1 MAPIMIDDDSDDDL
15 PLAARPRPASA
26 AKKPSRDSSSSE
38 EPEWMKTFKSPVQ
51 KIVDDLSESDDD
63 DAAFHAAMT
72 GRSPG
77 GKFEMGSTPAKV
89 VKSPPAGD
97 AKEEDDDDDG
107 DVEIV
112 EDDDA
117 LRGTEISDPEGP
129 SEPSGTVAGPRF
141 AKPSG
146 PAPSAPAPKGP
157 PPAGTSAP
165 NRVGELPLLVPAA
178 LNRAKVFFECEG
190 TGEAVDLEGDVGVV
204 GRLLTES
211 ASVQMDLKGVVYDA
225 RILPTPTSIVIL
237 AVNAT
242 EAKVES
248 VSNDY
253 VQLRVDAGANNMGG
267 ATLDG
272 YLGADSDDETERGVV
287 GGAASAA
294 VRAMGDVSD
303 DEDGGKRKRGAVAVA
318 AAAGRRASSPRT
330 AGARPGGGA
339 RPSPRRNRRNDR
351 RRSDDV
357 STVAKGVIGFV
368 RSVGWRA
375 RERENAWSQKGNRV
389 FPFRNGRVFELT
401 ERC

>member
-1 MAPIMIDDDSDDDL
+1 MAPIMNDDDSDDDL
-15 PLAARPRPASA
+15 PLVARPRPASA
-26 AKKPSRDSSSSE
+26 AKKPSRESSSSE

-77 GKFEMGSTPAKV
+77 AKFEMGSTPAKV

-97 AKEEDDDDDG
+97 AKEEEEDDDDDG
-107 DVEIV
+107 DVEIEEV
-112 EDDDA
+112 DDA
-117 LRGTEISDPEGP
+117 PRGAEKSVPEGP
-129 SEPSGTVAGPRF
+129 SEPSATDTGTRISD
-141 AKPSG
+141 PSG
-146 PAPSAPAPKGP
+146 SVPAAPAPKGP

-165 NRVGELPLLVPAA
+165 ARVGELPLLVPAA
-178 LNRAKVFFECEG
+178 LNRSKVFFECEG

-225 RILPTPTSIVIL
+225 RILPTPTSVVIL

-248 VSNDY
+248 VSNDF
-253 VQLRVDAGANNMGG
+253 VQLRADASANNMGG

-272 YLGADSDDETERGVV
+272 YLGADSDDEAERGVV

-303 DEDGGKRKRGAVAVA
+303 DEDGGKRKRG
-318 AAAGRRASSPRT
+318 
-330 AGARPGGGA
+330 GGGGGGGKA
-339 RPSPRRNRRNDR
+339 RKLTADG
-351 RRSDDV
+351 RSASRGGV
-357 STVAKGVIGFV
+357 KAKPKKKPKK
-368 RSVGWRA
+368 RP
-375 RERENAWSQKGNRV
+375 KKK
-389 FPFRNGRVFELT
+389 
-401 ERC
+401 

>member
-1 MAPIMIDDDSDDDL
+1 LNEPREIASRGGTRAAPGEPIDRGFARAATTMAPIMIDDDSDDDL

-117 LRGTEISDPEGP
+117 LRGTEISDPGGP
-129 SEPSGTVAGPRF
+129 SEPSETVVGSRF
-141 AKPSG
+141 GKPSQA
-146 PAPSAPAPKGP
+146 APSAPAPKGFLQTK

-165 NRVGELPLLVPAA
+165 VRVGELPLLVPAA

-190 TGEAVDLEGDVGVV
+190 VGEAVDLEGDVGVV

-253 VQLRVDAGANNMGG
+253 VQLRVDASANNMGG

-272 YLGADSDDETERGVV
+272 YLGADSDDEAERGVV

-303 DEDGGKRKRGAVAVA
+303 DEDAGKRKRG
-318 AAAGRRASSPRT
+318 
-330 AGARPGGGA
+330 GGGGGGGKA
-339 RPSPRRNRRNDR
+339 RKLAADG
-351 RRSDDV
+351 RSA
-357 STVAKGVIGFV
+357 SRGGGKAKPKKKPKK
-368 RSVGWRA
+368 RP
-375 RERENAWSQKGNRV
+375 KKK
-389 FPFRNGRVFELT
+389 
-401 ERC
+401 

>member
-15 PLAARPRPASA
+15 PLVARPRPASA
-26 AKKPSRDSSSSE
+26 AKPSRDSSSSE

-77 GKFEMGSTPAKV
+77 AKFEMGSTPAKV

-97 AKEEDDDDDG
+97 AKEDDDDEDDD

-112 EDDDA
+112 EDEDA
-117 LRGTEISDPEGP
+117 PRGTEKSRPESP
-129 SEPSGTVAGPRF
+129 SEPSETVTGTRVGER
-141 AKPSG
+141 SG

-157 PPAGTSAP
+157 PLAGTSVD

-178 LNRAKVFFECEG
+178 LNRSKVFFECEG

-211 ASVQMDLKGVVYDA
+211 SSVQMDLKGVVYDA

-248 VSNDY
+248 VCNDY
-253 VQLRVDAGANNMGG
+253 VQLRVDASANNVGG

-272 YLGADSDDETERGVV
+272 YLGADSDDEAERGAV

-303 DEDGGKRKRGAVAVA
+303 DEDGGKRKR
-318 AAAGRRASSPRT
+318 S
-330 AGARPGGGA
+330 GGGGGGKVRKLA
-339 RPSPRRNRRNDR
+339 ADGRSASRGGGKPKPKKKPKKRP
-351 RRSDDV
+351 
-357 STVAKGVIGFV
+357 K
-368 RSVGWRA
+368 
-375 RERENAWSQKGNRV
+375 KK
-389 FPFRNGRVFELT
+389 
-401 ERC
+401 

>member
-1 MAPIMIDDDSDDDL
+1 MNEPREIASHGGTRAAPGEPIDRGFARAATAMAPIMIDDDSDDDL

-129 SEPSGTVAGPRF
+129 SEPSGTVAGHRF

-303 DEDGGKRKRGAVAVA
+303 DEDGGKRKRG
-318 AAAGRRASSPRT
+318 
-330 AGARPGGGA
+330 GGGGGGGGGKA
-339 RPSPRRNRRNDR
+339 RKLAADG
-351 RRSDDV
+351 RSA
-357 STVAKGVIGFV
+357 SRGGGKAKPKKKPKK
-368 RSVGWRA
+368 RP
-375 RERENAWSQKGNRV
+375 KKK
-389 FPFRNGRVFELT
+389 
-401 ERC
+401 

>member
-141 AKPSG
+141 G
-146 PAPSAPAPKGP
+146 PRA
-157 PPAGTSAP
+157 
-165 NRVGELPLLVPAA
+165 ELDQGVRGLD
-178 LNRAKVFFECEG
+178 RADLG
-190 TGEAVDLEGDVGVV
+190 AHVD
-204 GRLLTES
+204 RL
-211 ASVQMDLKGVVYDA
+211 
-225 RILPTPTSIVIL
+225 TSIGG
-237 AVNAT
+237 AVGPI
-242 EAKVES
+242 
-248 VSNDY
+248 
-253 VQLRVDAGANNMGG
+253 QLRAGFG
-267 ATLDG
+267 
-272 YLGADSDDETERGVV
+272 
-287 GGAASAA
+287 
-294 VRAMGDVSD
+294 
-303 DEDGGKRKRGAVAVA
+303 
-318 AAAGRRASSPRT
+318 
-330 AGARPGGGA
+330 
-339 RPSPRRNRRNDR
+339 
-351 RRSDDV
+351 
-357 STVAKGVIGFV
+357 
-368 RSVGWRA
+368 
-375 RERENAWSQKGNRV
+375 
-389 FPFRNGRVFELT
+389 
-401 ERC
+401 

>member
-1 MAPIMIDDDSDDDL
+1 MNEPREIASHGGTRAAPGEPIDRGFARAATAMAPIMIDDDSDDDL
-15 PLAARPRPASA
+15 PLAARPRLASA

-303 DEDGGKRKRGAVAVA
+303 DEDGGKRKRG
-318 AAAGRRASSPRT
+318 
-330 AGARPGGGA
+330 GGG
-339 RPSPRRNRRNDR
+339 
-351 RRSDDV
+351 
-357 STVAKGVIGFV
+357 GG
-368 RSVGWRA
+368 GGG
-375 RERENAWSQKGNRV
+375 ENAQARRGRQERV
-389 FPFRNGRVFELT
+389 RGGGKAKPKKKPKKRPKK
-401 ERC
+401 

>member
-165 NRVGELPLLVPAA
+165 NRIGELPLLVPAA

-303 DEDGGKRKRGAVAVA
+303 DEDGGKRKRG
-318 AAAGRRASSPRT
+318 GS
-330 AGARPGGGA
+330 GGGGGGGKA
-339 RPSPRRNRRNDR
+339 RKLAADG
-351 RRSDDV
+351 RSA
-357 STVAKGVIGFV
+357 SRGGGKANPKKKPKK
-368 RSVGWRA
+368 RP
-375 RERENAWSQKGNRV
+375 KKK
-389 FPFRNGRVFELT
+389 
-401 ERC
+401 

>member
-1 MAPIMIDDDSDDDL
+1 MNEPREIASRGGTRAAPGEPIDRGFARAATAMAPIMIDDDSDDDL

-117 LRGTEISDPEGP
+117 LRGTEISDPGGP

-146 PAPSAPAPKGP
+146 PAPSGDPSLRAFTCFTTRSSGSSPLRQPATKR
-157 PPAGTSAP
+157 
-165 NRVGELPLLVPAA
+165 RVASRMRPSTAA
-178 LNRAKVFFECEG
+178 
-190 TGEAVDLEGDVGVV
+190 
-204 GRLLTES
+204 
-211 ASVQMDLKGVVYDA
+211 
-225 RILPTPTSIVIL
+225 
-237 AVNAT
+237 
-242 EAKVES
+242 
-248 VSNDY
+248 
-253 VQLRVDAGANNMGG
+253 
-267 ATLDG
+267 
-272 YLGADSDDETERGVV
+272 
-287 GGAASAA
+287 GGAAS
-294 VRAMGDVSD
+294 
-303 DEDGGKRKRGAVAVA
+303 
-318 AAAGRRASSPRT
+318 T
-330 AGARPGGGA
+330 
-339 RPSPRRNRRNDR
+339 RNRQLRPIT
-351 RRSDDV
+351 SAL
-357 STVAKGVIGFV
+357 S
-368 RSVGWRA
+368 
-375 RERENAWSQKGNRV
+375 
-389 FPFRNGRVFELT
+389 
-401 ERC
+401 

>member
-1 MAPIMIDDDSDDDL
+1 MAPIMNDDDSDDDL
-15 PLAARPRPASA
+15 PLVARPRPASA
-26 AKKPSRDSSSSE
+26 AKKPSRESSSSE

-51 KIVDDLSESDDD
+51 KIVDELSESDDD

-72 GRSPG
+72 GRSPAA
-77 GKFEMGSTPAKV
+77 KFEMGSTPAKV

-97 AKEEDDDDDG
+97 AKEEEEDDDDDG
-107 DVEIV
+107 DVEIEEV
-112 EDDDA
+112 DDA
-117 LRGTEISDPEGP
+117 PRGAEKSVPEGP
-129 SEPSGTVAGPRF
+129 SEPSATDTGTRISD
-141 AKPSG
+141 PSG
-146 PAPSAPAPKGP
+146 SVPAAPAPKGP
-157 PPAGTSAP
+157 PPAGMSAP

-272 YLGADSDDETERGVV
+272 YLGADSDDEAERGVV

-303 DEDGGKRKRGAVAVA
+303 DEDGGKRKRG
-318 AAAGRRASSPRT
+318 
-330 AGARPGGGA
+330 GGGGGGGKA
-339 RPSPRRNRRNDR
+339 RKLAADG
-351 RRSDDV
+351 RSA
-357 STVAKGVIGFV
+357 SRGGSKAKPKKKPKK
-368 RSVGWRA
+368 RP
-375 RERENAWSQKGNRV
+375 KKK
-389 FPFRNGRVFELT
+389 
-401 ERC
+401 

>member
-1 MAPIMIDDDSDDDL
+1 MFLNRPREIASRGGTGATPGEPIDRSFARAATAMAPIMIDDDSDDDL
-15 PLAARPRPASA
+15 PLVARPRPASV

-51 KIVDDLSESDDD
+51 KIVDELSESDDD

-72 GRSPG
+72 GRSPAA
-77 GKFEMGSTPAKV
+77 KFEMGSTPAKV

-97 AKEEDDDDDG
+97 AKEEDDDDD

-112 EDDDA
+112 EDDA
-117 LRGTEISDPEGP
+117 PRGTELSQPEGP
-129 SEPSGTVAGPRF
+129 SEPSGTVSDTRMSEPI
-141 AKPSG
+141 G
-146 PAPSAPAPKGP
+146 PASSAPAPKGP

-178 LNRAKVFFECEG
+178 LNRSKVFFECEG

-211 ASVQMDLKGVVYDA
+211 TSVQMDLKGVVYDA

-248 VSNDY
+248 VSNDF
-253 VQLRVDAGANNMGG
+253 VQLRMDASANNMGG

-272 YLGADSDDETERGVV
+272 YLGADSDDEPERGVI

-303 DEDGGKRKRGAVAVA
+303 DEDGGKRKRGS
-318 AAAGRRASSPRT
+318 GSGGS
-330 AGARPGGGA
+330 GGGKA
-339 RPSPRRNRRNDR
+339 RKLAADG
-351 RRSDDV
+351 RSASRGV
-357 STVAKGVIGFV
+357 SKTKPKKKPKK
-368 RSVGWRA
+368 RP
-375 RERENAWSQKGNRV
+375 KKK
-389 FPFRNGRVFELT
+389 
-401 ERC
+401 

>member
-1 MAPIMIDDDSDDDL
+1 MAPIMNDDDSDDDL
-15 PLAARPRPASA
+15 PLVARPRPASA
-26 AKKPSRDSSSSE
+26 AKKPSRESSSSE

-77 GKFEMGSTPAKV
+77 AKFEMGSTPAKV

-97 AKEEDDDDDG
+97 AKEEDDDDD

-112 EDDDA
+112 EDDA
-117 LRGTEISDPEGP
+117 PRGTELSQPEGP
-129 SEPSGTVAGPRF
+129 SEPSGTVSDTRMSEPI
-141 AKPSG
+141 G
-146 PAPSAPAPKGP
+146 PASSAPAPKGP

-178 LNRAKVFFECEG
+178 LNRSKVFFECEG

-211 ASVQMDLKGVVYDA
+211 TSVQMDLKGVVYDA

-248 VSNDY
+248 VSNDF
-253 VQLRVDAGANNMGG
+253 VQLRMDASANNMGG

-272 YLGADSDDETERGVV
+272 YLGADSDDEPERGVI

-303 DEDGGKRKRGAVAVA
+303 DEDGGKRKRGS
-318 AAAGRRASSPRT
+318 GSGGS
-330 AGARPGGGA
+330 GGGKA
-339 RPSPRRNRRNDR
+339 RKLAADG
-351 RRSDDV
+351 RSASRGV
-357 STVAKGVIGFV
+357 SKTKPKKKPKK
-368 RSVGWRA
+368 RP
-375 RERENAWSQKGNRV
+375 KKK
-389 FPFRNGRVFELT
+389 
-401 ERC
+401 